1 MIQEIMDKASQ
12 LYTGFIVAPVE
23 YQVAIGI
30 GVLVVIAALKNV
42 WGILYPVRWTA
53 ASLLRVAAFLMHPR
67 KRKAKTTTATDD
79 VSKSVPFDFSTK
91 EKAKA
96 AYAFYA
102 GTDAVQMLSDQ
113 QMNIMSEAVNVY
125 DLRGNGGLTTERAR
139 RKMQQRIDAL
149 QTTAEPVT
157 QPDTSALEARIT
169 ELEAKRV
176 TQFVEKAM
184 PSGADVA

>member
-67 KRKAKTTTATDD
+67 KRKKQDSPSPSTTGQGIAFDVTTKGNFVATVKSYKGKLARNLSNEQINLLIETANIYNFNTEADYHGNLGVMKYIVGEKDRRLAEEKARQQAQQATNLQNEVAKIAPEQ
-79 VSKSVPFDFSTK
+79 VPF
-91 EKAKA
+91 
-96 AYAFYA
+96 
-102 GTDAVQMLSDQ
+102 VV
-113 QMNIMSEAVNVY
+113 SE
-125 DLRGNGGLTTERAR
+125 
-139 RKMQQRIDAL
+139 
-149 QTTAEPVT
+149 
-157 QPDTSALEARIT
+157 
-169 ELEAKRV
+169 
-176 TQFVEKAM
+176 
-184 PSGADVA
+184 ADVA